1 MEKRVDGES
10 EEGERDD
17 ESTGLI
23 DRIRDLAA
31 ANARAPLASEES
43 VRLYLMSW
51 WSRTY
56 NRPLKDPVL
65 LSYSVE
71 ELLYEFYDKIER
83 AKAATEAAEQ
93 ETDKI
98 EEKKE
103 KAALDWA
110 EEEEKRE
117 LEALSRGETPQ
128 TPPSPPSIKPSELEE
143 NKKWMEEQIRLNKK
157 QFGEDFGD
165 DIAFGD

>member
-1 MEKRVDGES
+1 MEKRVNGEG

-31 ANARAPLASEES
+31 ANARAPLISEEQI
-43 VRLYLMSW
+43 RLYLMSW

-83 AKAATEAAEQ
+83 VKAATEAAEQ

-110 EEEEKRE
+110 EEEERRE
-117 LEALSRGETPQ
+117 LEALSKGETPANK
-128 TPPSPPSIKPSELEE
+128 PSATKPSELEE